1 MLLATDGPPLLGG
14 QTTINIPFKAP
25 TDEGEAMLTEIQVNN
40 DGVIEAT
47 YGLDTRVNVSKLEL
61 ADFVNEFGL
70 KTLETLDS
78 KKL

>member
-1 MLLATDGPPLLGG
+1 
-14 QTTINIPFKAP
+14 
-25 TDEGEAMLTEIQVNN
+25 MLTEIQVNN

-70 KTLETLDS
+70 KNIGNS
-78 KKL
+78 IPRNW